1 MKCQKCGKDTFLPFK
16 CPFCGGYYCSQHRL
30 PENHDCAQLDKA
42 RLPKEQVQ
50 PVISQESFEH
60 TVTYPSYGKR
70 KRPFSSSRREIAHL
84 TVGALLII
92 IVGLSLVGFANLLHI
107 DHVVL
112 SVFVAA
118 FTASFLVH
126 EMAHK
131 LMAQKLGLWAEFR
144 LNLMGMSLTLLSIIS
159 PLLKIISPGAVV
171 VAGST
176 DSRIMGKTSI
186 VGPTTNMLFA
196 GSFMVAAVFLHPY
209 NDVLADLTLFN
220 SWIAVFNLIPFG
232 VFDGLKIFAWDKR
245 IWTLVFA
252 VSVALLIIALRP
264 FL

>member
-1 MKCQKCGKDTFLPFK
+1 M
-16 CPFCGGYYCSQHRL
+16 
-30 PENHDCAQLDKA
+30 
-42 RLPKEQVQ
+42 
-50 PVISQESFEH
+50 ISQESFEH

-70 KRPFSSSRREIAHL
+70 KRSFSSSRREIAHL

-92 IVGLSLVGFANLLHI
+92 IVGLSLVGFASLLYI

-176 DSRIMGKTSI
+176 DNRIMGKTSI

-232 VFDGLKIFAWDKR
+232 VFDGLKIFVWDKR